1 MEEGFKIYKE
11 VIEYNG
17 VQYEV
22 HKKQLDQYKTW
33 YKLWSEGDLD
43 IIRAMKSRIRD
54 YINTFIPN
62 DIKNI
67 NKSIASWQQRICMER
82 NYIPDFV
89 CNKTFDNYTPNEY
102 CKLSNH
108 VVDEALLEINKKHNK
123 NARKYNNLHLTSDS
137 IVIQARENINKLEQQ
152 KQFNKNYRYILIQ
165 FHKQLRRYVYQEE
178 MKIWL
183 EQKQK
188 EMNGFIAETV
198 KNKKVNNDNDI
209 VEGVF

>member
-1 MEEGFKIYKE
+1 MEEDFKIYKE

-17 VQYEV
+17 NQYEV
-22 HKKQLDQYKTW
+22 HKRQLDQYKQW
-33 YKLWSEGDLD
+33 YKFWSEGDLD
-43 IIRAMKSRIRD
+43 IIRAIKARIRD

-67 NKSIASWQQRICMER
+67 NKSIASWQQRIYMER

-89 CNKTFDNYTPNEY
+89 ENKYKTFSKYEFHVES
-102 CKLSNH
+102 SNDG
-108 VVDEALLEINKKHNK
+108 VNLIQNKKHNR

-137 IVIQARENINKLEQQ
+137 IIIQARENIKKLEQQ
-152 KQFNKNYRYILIQ
+152 KQFDKNYRYILIQ

>member
-1 MEEGFKIYKE
+1 MEEDFKIYKE

-17 VQYEV
+17 NQYEV
-22 HKKQLDQYKTW
+22 HKKQLDQYKQW

-43 IIRAMKSRIRD
+43 IIRAIKARIRD

-62 DIKNI
+62 EIKNI

-89 CNKTFDNYTPNEY
+89 CNKAFDNHTPNEY
-102 CKLSNH
+102 WEF
-108 VVDEALLEINKKHNK
+108 VDEDVDKILFEIHKKHNK
-123 NARKYNNLHLTSDS
+123 NARKYNNLKSTSDS
-137 IVIQARENINKLEQQ
+137 IIIQARENINKLEQQ
-152 KQFNKNYRYILIQ
+152 KQFDKNYRFILIQ

-183 EQKQK
+183 DQKQK
-188 EMNGFIAETV
+188 EMNGFIAETI

>member
-1 MEEGFKIYKE
+1 MEEDFKIYKE

-17 VQYEV
+17 NQYEV
-22 HKKQLDQYKTW
+22 NKKQLDQYKQW

-43 IIRAMKSRIRD
+43 IIRAIKTRIRD
-54 YINTFIPN
+54 YIGAYSLNR
-62 DIKNI
+62 IKNI

-89 CNKTFDNYTPNEY
+89 CNKYKTFSKYEFHVKSSNDIVNLIQNE
-102 CKLSNH
+102 
-108 VVDEALLEINKKHNK
+108 KHNK

-137 IVIQARENINKLEQQ
+137 IIIQARENINKLEQQ
-152 KQFNKNYRYILIQ
+152 KQFDKNYRYILIQ

-183 EQKQK
+183 DQKQK